1 MKVPKIRLIN
11 DWFEHNDEIHVD
23 FMLDIDYHDI
33 NFSKSHARYYNI
45 PLDEIESYCMDSDLL
60 ITFTDEWDYATETVN
75 QTYNLMSFDNWMDDY
90 FDDEF
95 LYTFLL
101 DRLKEFGTP
110 DLAIIE

>member
-1 MKVPKIRLIN
+1 
-11 DWFEHNDEIHVD
+11 
-23 FMLDIDYHDI
+23 
-33 NFSKSHARYYNI
+33 
-45 PLDEIESYCMDSDLL
+45 MDSDLL

>member
-45 PLDEIESYCMDSDLL
+45 PLDEIESNTID
-60 ITFTDEWDYATETVN
+60 
-75 QTYNLMSFDNWMDDY
+75 
-90 FDDEF
+90 
-95 LYTFLL
+95 
-101 DRLKEFGTP
+101 
-110 DLAIIE
+110 